1 MLFYIY
7 GSLNSTIECL
17 QCLPLYI
24 PASNDDS
31 DTVTTLVSSMTTLH
45 TDHLNPFEATKK
57 AKRKKK
63 KKTTTEEDSAPQIVK
78 ETSEP
83 CREFSE

>member
-17 QCLPLYI
+17 PLSI
-24 PASNDDS
+24 PASDDDP
-31 DTVTTLVSSMTTLH
+31 DTVTTLVTSTQTLQ

-83 CREFSE
+83 SREFSE